1 MTNIYFITH
10 GCSTNIADS
19 EQMAGLL
26 KVAKFNLVDS
36 LEEADVVI
44 INTCTVKGRTEDKF
58 FYELEEMRKNNPYK
72 IIIVA
77 GCIAQTEKDRLKAYS
92 LVGTKQI
99 QNVVGVVEEALHDN
113 IVHALEEGEMPPL
126 DLPKIRKNPVV
137 EIIPLS
143 RGCLSICT
151 FCKTKHA
158 RGNLI
163 SYPVEEIAAVAK
175 KAVEEGVKEIWLTSQ
190 DNFCYGFDLR
200 TNIVELL
207 EKLVKIPG
215 KFMIRVG
222 RGNPVHLKKLID
234 GLIPMM
240 QNEKIFKF
248 LHIPAQAGNDEVL
261 NKMDRGNTAVEYRA
275 LIKKLQEAIPN
286 ITIATDIIVGFP
298 GETED
303 QYWDTLQLVRETTPD
318 VCNISRFWSRPDTPA
333 AKMEQVPIEEIKRR
347 AKVLT
352 EIFQN
357 VSALRNERWQG
368 WEGEIIIDEKGS
380 DENQWSGR
388 NEYYKP
394 VIVEGD
400 FKIGQTLRVKIT
412 KTERFALLGKVAA
425 QDY

>member
-1 MTNIYFITH
+1 MTNIHFITH
-10 GCSTNIADS
+10 GCSANIADS

-26 KVAKFNLVDS
+26 KAAKFELVDS
-36 LEEADVVI
+36 LEEADVII
-44 INTCTVKGRTEDKF
+44 INTCTIKGRTEDKF
-58 FYELEEMRKNNPYK
+58 FSELEELKKNNPYK
-72 IIIVA
+72 IVIIA
-77 GCIAQTEKDRLKAYS
+77 GCIAQTEKEKLKAYS
-92 LVGTKQI
+92 LIGTKQI

-113 IVHALEEGEMPPL
+113 VVHALEDGEMPPL
-126 DLPKIRKNPVV
+126 DLPKIRKNPAV

-143 RGCLSICT
+143 RGCLSDCT
-151 FCKTKHA
+151 FCMTKHA
-158 RGNLI
+158 RGNLK
-163 SYPVEEIAAVAK
+163 SYPVEEIIAVAK
-175 KAVEEGVKEIWLTSQ
+175 KAVEDGVKEIWLTSQ

-207 EKLVKIPG
+207 EKLVTIPG

-222 RGNPVHLKKLID
+222 TGNPVHLKKFVD
-234 GLIPMM
+234 ELIPIMKH
-240 QNEKIFKF
+240 EKIFKF

-261 NKMDRGNTAVEYRA
+261 DKMNRGNTDAEYRA

-303 QYWDTLQLVRETTPD
+303 HYWDTLQLVRETMPD
-318 VCNISRFWSRPDTPA
+318 VCNISRFWSRPGTPA
-333 AKMEQVPIEEIKRR
+333 AKMEQVPIEEIERR

-368 WEGEIIIDEKGS
+368 WEGEIIIDEKGR

-394 VIVEGD
+394 IIVEGD
-400 FKIGQTLRVKIT
+400 FKLGEIVKVKIY
-412 KTERFALLGKVAA
+412 KTERFALLGKIME
-425 QDY
+425 